1 MKILGIGNAIVD
13 VICKV
18 DENFISEN
26 ALTKGTMK
34 LIFDQNEFQ
43 TLMADLKIEKGETV
57 AILGSSGSG
66 KSTLLNL
73 IAGIDLPDQGE
84 VCIDGKSLGQM
95 SEKNRTLLRRRNMG
109 FVFQSF
115 NLIPTLNV
123 YDNLM
128 LPLELNQIS
137 KNSGIIS
144 QMLEAMGLKGRE
156 ESHPDRLSGG
166 EQQRVAIARA
176 LIHQPSL
183 LLADEP
189 TGNLDAETSQETL
202 KLINHLVHHSRTTMI
217 MATHSQE
224 VIEWV
229 DRVLGIEDGRLIELK
244 TSEAI
249 QKLTS

>member
-1 MKILGIGNAIVD
+1 MKKYYLELQGLYKSYFDGSGDHHIL
-13 VICKV
+13 
-18 DENFISEN
+18 
-26 ALTKGTMK
+26 KG
-34 LIFDQNEFQ
+34 
-43 TLMADLKIEKGETV
+43 ADLTIEKGETV

-84 VCIDGKSLGQM
+84 VRIDGKSLGQM
-95 SEKNRTLLRRRNMG
+95 SEKNRTLLRRRTMG

-123 YDNLM
+123 YENLM

-144 QMLEAMGLKGRE
+144 QMLEALGLKGRE

-176 LIHQPSL
+176 LMHQPSL

-202 KLINHLVHHSRTTMI
+202 KLINHLVHRSRTTMI

-229 DRVLGIEDGRLIELK
+229 DRVLGIEDGKLIELK

-249 QKLTS
+249 QKLAS

>member
-1 MKILGIGNAIVD
+1 MKKKYIELQGLHKSYFDGSGNHHIL
-13 VICKV
+13 
-18 DENFISEN
+18 
-26 ALTKGTMK
+26 KG
-34 LIFDQNEFQ
+34 
-43 TLMADLKIEKGETV
+43 ADLNVEKGETV

-84 VCIDGKSLGQM
+84 VRINGKSLGQM
-95 SEKNRTLLRRRNMG
+95 SEKNRTLLRRRTMG

-123 YDNLM
+123 YENLM

-137 KNSGIIS
+137 KNSGIVS
-144 QMLEAMGLKGRE
+144 QMLEALGLKGRE

-176 LIHQPSL
+176 LMHQPSL

-202 KLINHLVHHSRTTMI
+202 KLINHLVHRSRTTMI

-229 DRVLGIEDGRLIELK
+229 DRVLGIEDGKLIELK

-249 QKLTS
+249 QKLAS

>member
-1 MKILGIGNAIVD
+1 MKKYYLELRGLYKSYFDGSGDHHIL
-13 VICKV
+13 
-18 DENFISEN
+18 
-26 ALTKGTMK
+26 KGA
-34 LIFDQNEFQ
+34 E
-43 TLMADLKIEKGETV
+43 LKIEKGETI

-84 VCIDGKSLGQM
+84 VLIDGKSLGQM
-95 SEKNRTLLRRRNMG
+95 SEKNRTLLRRRTMG

-123 YDNLM
+123 YENLM

-144 QMLEAMGLKGRE
+144 QMLEALGLKGRE

-176 LIHQPSL
+176 LMHQPSL

-202 KLINHLVHHSRTTMI
+202 KLINHLVHRSRTTMI

-229 DRVLGIEDGRLIELK
+229 DRVLGIEDGKLIELK

-249 QKLTS
+249 QKLAS

>member
-1 MKILGIGNAIVD
+1 MKKYYLELQGLYKSYFDGSGDHHILTGAELNV
-13 VICKV
+13 
-18 DENFISEN
+18 
-26 ALTKGTMK
+26 
-34 LIFDQNEFQ
+34 
-43 TLMADLKIEKGETV
+43 EKGETV

-84 VCIDGKSLGQM
+84 VRIDGKSLGQM
-95 SEKNRTLLRRRNMG
+95 SEKNRTLLRRRTMG

-123 YDNLM
+123 YENLM

-137 KNSGIIS
+137 KNSGIIT
-144 QMLEAMGLKGRE
+144 QMLEALGLKGRE
-156 ESHPDRLSGG
+156 QSHPARLSGG

-176 LIHQPSL
+176 LMHQPSL

-202 KLINHLVHHSRTTMI
+202 KLINRLVHRSRTTMI

-229 DRVLGIEDGRLIELK
+229 DRVLGIEDGKLIELK

-249 QKLTS
+249 QKLAS

>member
-1 MKILGIGNAIVD
+1 MKKYYLELRGLYKSYFDGSGDHHIL
-13 VICKV
+13 
-18 DENFISEN
+18 
-26 ALTKGTMK
+26 KG
-34 LIFDQNEFQ
+34 
-43 TLMADLKIEKGETV
+43 ADLNAEKGETV

-84 VCIDGKSLGQM
+84 VRIDGKSLGQM
-95 SEKNRTLLRRRNMG
+95 SEKNRTLLRRRTMG

-123 YDNLM
+123 YENLM

-144 QMLEAMGLKGRE
+144 QMLEALGLKGRE

-166 EQQRVAIARA
+166 EQQRIAIARA
-176 LIHQPSL
+176 LMHQPSL

-202 KLINHLVHHSRTTMI
+202 KLINHLVYRSRTTMI

-229 DRVLGIEDGRLIELK
+229 DRVLGIEDGKLIELK

-249 QKLTS
+249 QKLAS

>member
-1 MKILGIGNAIVD
+1 MKKYYLELQGIYKSYFDGSGDHHIL
-13 VICKV
+13 
-18 DENFISEN
+18 
-26 ALTKGTMK
+26 KG
-34 LIFDQNEFQ
+34 
-43 TLMADLKIEKGETV
+43 ADLKIVKGETV

-84 VCIDGKSLGQM
+84 VRIDGKSLRQM
-95 SEKNRTLLRRRNMG
+95 SEKNRTLLRRRTMG

-115 NLIPTLNV
+115 NLISTLNV
-123 YDNLM
+123 YENLM

-144 QMLEAMGLKGRE
+144 QMLEALGLKGRE

-176 LIHQPSL
+176 LMHQPSL

-202 KLINHLVHHSRTTMI
+202 KLINNLVHRSRTTMI

-229 DRVLGIEDGRLIELK
+229 DRVLGIEDGKLIELK

-249 QKLTS
+249 QKLAS

>member
-1 MKILGIGNAIVD
+1 MKKYYLELQGLYKSYFDGSGDHHIL
-13 VICKV
+13 
-18 DENFISEN
+18 
-26 ALTKGTMK
+26 KG
-34 LIFDQNEFQ
+34 
-43 TLMADLKIEKGETV
+43 ADFNIEKGETV

-84 VCIDGKSLGQM
+84 VRIDGKSLGQM
-95 SEKNRTLLRRRNMG
+95 SEKNRTLLRRRTMG

-123 YDNLM
+123 YENLM

-144 QMLEAMGLKGRE
+144 QMLEALGLKGRE

-176 LIHQPSL
+176 LMHQPSL

-202 KLINHLVHHSRTTMI
+202 KLINHLVHRSRTTMI

-229 DRVLGIEDGRLIELK
+229 DRVLGIEDGKLIELK

-249 QKLTS
+249 QKLAS

>member
-1 MKILGIGNAIVD
+1 MKKYYLELQGLYKSYFDGSGDHHIL
-13 VICKV
+13 
-18 DENFISEN
+18 
-26 ALTKGTMK
+26 KG
-34 LIFDQNEFQ
+34 
-43 TLMADLKIEKGETV
+43 ADLNIEKGETV

-84 VCIDGKSLGQM
+84 VRIDGKNLGQM
-95 SEKNRTLLRRRNMG
+95 SEKNRTLLRRRTMG

-123 YDNLM
+123 YENLM

-144 QMLEAMGLKGRE
+144 QMLEALGLKGRE

-176 LIHQPSL
+176 LMHQPSL

-202 KLINHLVHHSRTTMI
+202 KLINHLVHRSRTTMI

-229 DRVLGIEDGRLIELK
+229 DRVLGIEDGKLIELK

-249 QKLTS
+249 QKLAS

>member
-1 MKILGIGNAIVD
+1 MKKYHLELQGLYKSYFDGSGDHHILKGAD
-13 VICKV
+13 FKV
-18 DENFISEN
+18 
-26 ALTKGTMK
+26 
-34 LIFDQNEFQ
+34 
-43 TLMADLKIEKGETV
+43 EKGETV

-84 VCIDGKSLGQM
+84 VRIEGKSLGQM
-95 SEKNRTLLRRRNMG
+95 SEKNRTLLRRRTMG

-123 YDNLM
+123 YENLM

-144 QMLEAMGLKGRE
+144 QMLEALGLKGRE

-176 LIHQPSL
+176 LMHQPSL

-202 KLINHLVHHSRTTMI
+202 KLINHLVHRSRTTMI

-229 DRVLGIEDGRLIELK
+229 DRVMGIEDGKLIELK

-249 QKLTS
+249 QKLAS

>member
-1 MKILGIGNAIVD
+1 MNKYYLELQGLHKSYFDGSGDHHIL
-13 VICKV
+13 
-18 DENFISEN
+18 
-26 ALTKGTMK
+26 KG
-34 LIFDQNEFQ
+34 
-43 TLMADLKIEKGETV
+43 ADLNVEKGETV

-84 VCIDGKSLGQM
+84 VRIDGKSLGQM
-95 SEKNRTLLRRRNMG
+95 SEKNRTLLRRRTMG

-123 YDNLM
+123 YENLM

-137 KNSGIIS
+137 KNSGIIK
-144 QMLEAMGLKGRE
+144 QMLEALGLKGRE

-176 LIHQPSL
+176 LMHQPSL

-202 KLINHLVHHSRTTMI
+202 KLINHLVHRSRTTMI

-229 DRVLGIEDGRLIELK
+229 DRVLGIEDGKLIELK

-249 QKLTS
+249 QKLAS

>member
-1 MKILGIGNAIVD
+1 MKKYYLELHGLYKSYFDGSGDHHIL
-13 VICKV
+13 
-18 DENFISEN
+18 
-26 ALTKGTMK
+26 KG
-34 LIFDQNEFQ
+34 
-43 TLMADLKIEKGETV
+43 ADLKIEKGETV

-84 VCIDGKSLGQM
+84 VRIDGKSLGQM
-95 SEKNRTLLRRRNMG
+95 SEKNRTLLRRRTMG

-123 YDNLM
+123 YENLM

-144 QMLEAMGLKGRE
+144 QMLEALGLKGRE

-176 LIHQPSL
+176 LMHQPSL

-202 KLINHLVHHSRTTMI
+202 KLINHLVHRSRTTMI

-229 DRVLGIEDGRLIELK
+229 DRVLGIEEGKLIELK

-249 QKLTS
+249 QKLAS

>member
-1 MKILGIGNAIVD
+1 MKKYYLELQGLYKSYFDGSGDHHIL
-13 VICKV
+13 
-18 DENFISEN
+18 
-26 ALTKGTMK
+26 KG
-34 LIFDQNEFQ
+34 
-43 TLMADLKIEKGETV
+43 ADLNLEKGETV

-84 VCIDGKSLGQM
+84 VRIDGKSLGQM
-95 SEKNRTLLRRRNMG
+95 SEKNRTLLRRRTMG

-123 YDNLM
+123 YENLM

-144 QMLEAMGLKGRE
+144 QMLEALGLKGRE

-176 LIHQPSL
+176 LMHQPSL

-202 KLINHLVHHSRTTMI
+202 KLINHLVHRSRTTMI

-229 DRVLGIEDGRLIELK
+229 DRVLGIEDGKLIELK

-249 QKLTS
+249 QKLAS

>member
-1 MKILGIGNAIVD
+1 MKKYYLELQGLYKSYFDGSGD
-13 VICKV
+13 HHT
-18 DENFISEN
+18 
-26 ALTKGTMK
+26 LKG
-34 LIFDQNEFQ
+34 
-43 TLMADLKIEKGETV
+43 ADLKIEKGETI

-84 VCIDGKSLGQM
+84 VRIDGKSLGQM
-95 SEKNRTLLRRRNMG
+95 SEKNRTLLRRRTMG

-123 YDNLM
+123 YENLM

-144 QMLEAMGLKGRE
+144 QMLEALGLKGRE

-176 LIHQPSL
+176 LMHQPSL

-202 KLINHLVHHSRTTMI
+202 KLINYLVHRSRTTMI

-229 DRVLGIEDGRLIELK
+229 DRVLGIEDGKLIELK

-249 QKLTS
+249 QKLAS

>member
-1 MKILGIGNAIVD
+1 MKKYYLELRGLRKSYFDGSGDHHIL
-13 VICKV
+13 
-18 DENFISEN
+18 
-26 ALTKGTMK
+26 KG
-34 LIFDQNEFQ
+34 
-43 TLMADLKIEKGETV
+43 ADLNVEKGETV

-84 VCIDGKSLGQM
+84 VRIDGKSLGQM
-95 SEKNRTLLRRRNMG
+95 SEKNRTLLRRRTMG

-123 YDNLM
+123 YENLM

-144 QMLEAMGLKGRE
+144 QMLEALGLKGRE

-176 LIHQPSL
+176 LMHQPSL

-202 KLINHLVHHSRTTMI
+202 KLINHLVHRSRTTMI

-229 DRVLGIEDGRLIELK
+229 DRVLGIEDGKLIELK

-249 QKLTS
+249 QKLAS

>member
-1 MKILGIGNAIVD
+1 MKKYYLELQGLYKSYFDGSGDHHIL
-13 VICKV
+13 
-18 DENFISEN
+18 
-26 ALTKGTMK
+26 KG
-34 LIFDQNEFQ
+34 
-43 TLMADLKIEKGETV
+43 ADLKIEKGETV
-57 AILGSSGSG
+57 AVLGSSGSG

-84 VCIDGKSLGQM
+84 VRIDGKSLGQM
-95 SEKNRTLLRRRNMG
+95 TENNRTLLRRRTMG

-123 YDNLM
+123 YENLM

-144 QMLEAMGLKGRE
+144 QMLEALGLKGRE

-176 LIHQPSL
+176 LMHQPSL

-202 KLINHLVHHSRTTMI
+202 KLINHLVHRSRTTMI

-229 DRVLGIEDGRLIELK
+229 DRVLGIEDGKLIELK

-249 QKLTS
+249 QKLAS

>member
-1 MKILGIGNAIVD
+1 MEKIYLRLQGVYKSYFDGSGDHHI
-13 VICKV
+13 
-18 DENFISEN
+18 
-26 ALTKGTMK
+26 LKG
-34 LIFDQNEFQ
+34 
-43 TLMADLKIEKGETV
+43 ADLNVEKGETV

-84 VCIDGKSLGQM
+84 VLIDGKSLGQM
-95 SEKNRTLLRRRNMG
+95 SEKNRTFLRRRNMG

-123 YDNLM
+123 YENLM

-137 KNSGIIS
+137 KNSGIVS
-144 QMLEAMGLKGRE
+144 KMLEALGLKGRE

-176 LIHQPSL
+176 LMHQPSL

-202 KLINHLVHHSRTTMI
+202 KLINHLVHRSRTTMI

-229 DRVLGIEDGRLIELK
+229 DRVLGIEDGKLIELK

-249 QKLTS
+249 QKLAS

>member
-1 MKILGIGNAIVD
+1 MKKYYLELQGLYKSYFDGSGDHHIL
-13 VICKV
+13 
-18 DENFISEN
+18 
-26 ALTKGTMK
+26 KG
-34 LIFDQNEFQ
+34 
-43 TLMADLKIEKGETV
+43 ADLNIENGETV

-84 VCIDGKSLGQM
+84 VRIDGKNLGQM
-95 SEKNRTLLRRRNMG
+95 SEKNRTLLRRRTMG
-109 FVFQSF
+109 FVFQAF

-123 YDNLM
+123 YENLM

-144 QMLEAMGLKGRE
+144 QMLEALGLKGRE

-176 LIHQPSL
+176 LMHQPSL

-202 KLINHLVHHSRTTMI
+202 KFINHLVHRSRTTMI

-229 DRVLGIEDGRLIELK
+229 DRVLGIEDGKLIELK

-249 QKLTS
+249 QKLAS

>member
-1 MKILGIGNAIVD
+1 MKKYYIELQGLYKSYFDGSGDHHIL
-13 VICKV
+13 
-18 DENFISEN
+18 
-26 ALTKGTMK
+26 KG
-34 LIFDQNEFQ
+34 
-43 TLMADLKIEKGETV
+43 ADLNLEKGETV

-84 VCIDGKSLGQM
+84 VRIDGKSLGQM
-95 SEKNRTLLRRRNMG
+95 SEKNRTLLRRRTMG

-123 YDNLM
+123 YENLM

-144 QMLEAMGLKGRE
+144 QMLEALGLKGRE

-176 LIHQPSL
+176 LMHQPSL

-202 KLINHLVHHSRTTMI
+202 KLINHLVHRSRTTMI

-229 DRVLGIEDGRLIELK
+229 DRVLGIEDGKLIELK

-249 QKLTS
+249 QKLAS

>member
-1 MKILGIGNAIVD
+1 MKKYYLDLQGLYKSYFDGSGDHHIL
-13 VICKV
+13 
-18 DENFISEN
+18 
-26 ALTKGTMK
+26 KG
-34 LIFDQNEFQ
+34 
-43 TLMADLKIEKGETV
+43 ADLNVEKGETV

-84 VCIDGKSLGQM
+84 VRIDGKSLGQM
-95 SEKNRTLLRRRNMG
+95 SEKNRTLLRRRTMG

-123 YDNLM
+123 YENLM

-137 KNSGIIS
+137 KNSGIVS
-144 QMLEAMGLKGRE
+144 QMLEALGLKGRE

-176 LIHQPSL
+176 LMHQPSL

-202 KLINHLVHHSRTTMI
+202 KLINHLVHRSRTTMI

-229 DRVLGIEDGRLIELK
+229 DRVLGIEDGKLIELK

-249 QKLTS
+249 QKLAS

>member
-1 MKILGIGNAIVD
+1 MKKYYLELQGLYKSYFDGSGDHHIL
-13 VICKV
+13 
-18 DENFISEN
+18 
-26 ALTKGTMK
+26 KG
-34 LIFDQNEFQ
+34 
-43 TLMADLKIEKGETV
+43 ADLNIEKGETV

-84 VCIDGKSLGQM
+84 VRIDGKNLGQM
-95 SEKNRTLLRRRNMG
+95 SEKNRTLLRRKTMG

-123 YDNLM
+123 YENLM

-144 QMLEAMGLKGRE
+144 QMLEALGLKGRE

-176 LIHQPSL
+176 LMHQPSL

-202 KLINHLVHHSRTTMI
+202 KLINHLVHRSRTTMI

-229 DRVLGIEDGRLIELK
+229 DRVLGIEDGKLIELK

-249 QKLTS
+249 QKLAS

>member
-1 MKILGIGNAIVD
+1 MKNYYLELQGLYKSYFDGSGDHHIL
-13 VICKV
+13 
-18 DENFISEN
+18 
-26 ALTKGTMK
+26 KG
-34 LIFDQNEFQ
+34 
-43 TLMADLKIEKGETV
+43 ADLNVEKGETV

-84 VCIDGKSLGQM
+84 VRVDGKSLGQM
-95 SEKNRTLLRRRNMG
+95 SEKNRTLLRRRTMG

-123 YDNLM
+123 YENLM

-137 KNSGIIS
+137 KNSGIIT
-144 QMLEAMGLKGRE
+144 QMLEALGLKGRE

-202 KLINHLVHHSRTTMI
+202 KLINHLVHRSRTTMI

-229 DRVLGIEDGRLIELK
+229 DRVLGIEDGKLIELK
-244 TSEAI
+244 TPEAI
-249 QKLTS
+249 QKLAS

>member
-1 MKILGIGNAIVD
+1 MKKYFLELQGLYKSYFDGSGDHHIL
-13 VICKV
+13 
-18 DENFISEN
+18 
-26 ALTKGTMK
+26 KG
-34 LIFDQNEFQ
+34 
-43 TLMADLKIEKGETV
+43 ADLDVEKGETI

-84 VCIDGKSLGQM
+84 VRIDGKSLGQM
-95 SEKNRTLLRRRNMG
+95 SEKNRTLLRRRTMG

-123 YDNLM
+123 YENLM

-144 QMLEAMGLKGRE
+144 QMLEALGLKGRE

-176 LIHQPSL
+176 LMHQPSL

-202 KLINHLVHHSRTTMI
+202 KLINHLVHRSRTTMI

-229 DRVLGIEDGRLIELK
+229 DRVLGIEDGKLIELK

-249 QKLTS
+249 QKLAS

>member
-1 MKILGIGNAIVD
+1 MKKYYIELQGLYKSYFDGSGDHHIL
-13 VICKV
+13 
-18 DENFISEN
+18 
-26 ALTKGTMK
+26 KG
-34 LIFDQNEFQ
+34 
-43 TLMADLKIEKGETV
+43 ADLKIEKGETI

-84 VCIDGKSLGQM
+84 VRIDGKSLGQM
-95 SEKNRTLLRRRNMG
+95 SEKNRTLLRRRTMG

-123 YDNLM
+123 YENLM

-144 QMLEAMGLKGRE
+144 QMLEALGLKGRE

-176 LIHQPSL
+176 LMHQPSL

-189 TGNLDAETSQETL
+189 TGNLDAETSKETL
-202 KLINHLVHHSRTTMI
+202 KLINHLVHRSRTTMI
-217 MATHSQE
+217 MATH
-224 VIEWV
+224 
-229 DRVLGIEDGRLIELK
+229 RFRYGRHIYNY
-244 TSEAI
+244 SV
-249 QKLTS
+249 S

>member
-1 MKILGIGNAIVD
+1 MKKYYLELQGLYKSYFDGSGDHHIL
-13 VICKV
+13 
-18 DENFISEN
+18 
-26 ALTKGTMK
+26 KGAN
-34 LIFDQNEFQ
+34 LN
-43 TLMADLKIEKGETV
+43 IEKGETV

-84 VCIDGKSLGQM
+84 VRIDGKSLGQM
-95 SEKNRTLLRRRNMG
+95 SEKNRTLLRRRTMG

-123 YDNLM
+123 YENLM

-137 KNSGIIS
+137 KNSGIVS
-144 QMLEAMGLKGRE
+144 QMLEALGLKGRE

-176 LIHQPSL
+176 LMHQPSL

-202 KLINHLVHHSRTTMI
+202 KLINHLVHRSRTTMI

-229 DRVLGIEDGRLIELK
+229 DRVLGIEDGKLIELK

-249 QKLTS
+249 QKLAS

>member
-1 MKILGIGNAIVD
+1 MKRHYLELQGLYKSYFDGSGDHHIL
-13 VICKV
+13 
-18 DENFISEN
+18 
-26 ALTKGTMK
+26 KG
-34 LIFDQNEFQ
+34 
-43 TLMADLKIEKGETV
+43 ADLKVVEGETV

-84 VCIDGKSLGQM
+84 VRIDGKSLGQM
-95 SEKNRTLLRRRNMG
+95 SEKNRTLLRRRTMG

-123 YDNLM
+123 YENLM

-137 KNSGIIS
+137 KNFGIVS
-144 QMLEAMGLKGRE
+144 QMLEALGLKGRE

-176 LIHQPSL
+176 LMHQPSL

-202 KLINHLVHHSRTTMI
+202 KLINNLVHRSRTTMI

-229 DRVLGIEDGRLIELK
+229 DRVLGIEDGKLIELK

-249 QKLTS
+249 QKLAS

>member
-1 MKILGIGNAIVD
+1 MKKYYLELQGLHKSYFDGSGDHHIL
-13 VICKV
+13 
-18 DENFISEN
+18 
-26 ALTKGTMK
+26 KG
-34 LIFDQNEFQ
+34 
-43 TLMADLKIEKGETV
+43 ADLNVEKGETV

-84 VCIDGKSLGQM
+84 VRIDGKSLGQM
-95 SEKNRTLLRRRNMG
+95 SEKNRTLLRRRTMG

-123 YDNLM
+123 YENLM

-144 QMLEAMGLKGRE
+144 QMLEALGLKGRE

-176 LIHQPSL
+176 LMHQPSL

-202 KLINHLVHHSRTTMI
+202 KLINHLVHRSRTTMI

-229 DRVLGIEDGRLIELK
+229 DRVLGFEDGKLIELK

-249 QKLTS
+249 QKLAS

>member
-1 MKILGIGNAIVD
+1 MKKYYLELQGLYKSYFDGSGDHHIL
-13 VICKV
+13 
-18 DENFISEN
+18 
-26 ALTKGTMK
+26 KG
-34 LIFDQNEFQ
+34 
-43 TLMADLKIEKGETV
+43 ADLNVEKGETV

-84 VCIDGKSLGQM
+84 VRIDGKSLGQM
-95 SEKNRTLLRRRNMG
+95 SEKNRTLLRRRTMG

-123 YDNLM
+123 YENLM

-137 KNSGIIS
+137 KNSGIVS
-144 QMLEAMGLKGRE
+144 QMLEDLGLKGRE

-176 LIHQPSL
+176 LMHQPSL

-202 KLINHLVHHSRTTMI
+202 KLINHLVHRSRTTMI

-229 DRVLGIEDGRLIELK
+229 DRVLGIEDGKLIELK

-249 QKLTS
+249 QKLAS

>member
-1 MKILGIGNAIVD
+1 MKKYYLELQSLYKSYFDGSGDHHIL
-13 VICKV
+13 
-18 DENFISEN
+18 
-26 ALTKGTMK
+26 KG
-34 LIFDQNEFQ
+34 
-43 TLMADLKIEKGETV
+43 ADLRIEKGETI

-84 VCIDGKSLGQM
+84 VRIDGKSLGQM
-95 SEKNRTLLRRRNMG
+95 SEKNRTLLRRRTMG

-123 YDNLM
+123 YENLM

-144 QMLEAMGLKGRE
+144 QMLEALGLKGRE

-176 LIHQPSL
+176 LMHQPSL

-202 KLINHLVHHSRTTMI
+202 KLINHLVHRSRTTMI

-229 DRVLGIEDGRLIELK
+229 DRVLGIEDGKLIELK

-249 QKLTS
+249 QKLAS

>member
-1 MKILGIGNAIVD
+1 MKKYYLELQGLYKSYFDGSGDHHIL
-13 VICKV
+13 
-18 DENFISEN
+18 
-26 ALTKGTMK
+26 KGAN
-34 LIFDQNEFQ
+34 LN
-43 TLMADLKIEKGETV
+43 IEKGETV

-84 VCIDGKSLGQM
+84 VRIDGKNLGQM
-95 SEKNRTLLRRRNMG
+95 SEKNRTLLRRRTMG

-115 NLIPTLNV
+115 NLIPTLTV
-123 YDNLM
+123 YENLM

-137 KNSGIIS
+137 KNSEIIS
-144 QMLEAMGLKGRE
+144 QMLEALGLKGRE
-156 ESHPDRLSGG
+156 KSHPDRLSGG

-176 LIHQPSL
+176 LMHQPSL

-202 KLINHLVHHSRTTMI
+202 KLINHLVHRSRTSMI

-229 DRVLGIEDGRLIELK
+229 DRVLGIEDGKLIELK

-249 QKLTS
+249 QKLAS

>member
-1 MKILGIGNAIVD
+1 MKNYYLELQGLYKSYFDGSGDHHIL
-13 VICKV
+13 
-18 DENFISEN
+18 
-26 ALTKGTMK
+26 KG
-34 LIFDQNEFQ
+34 
-43 TLMADLKIEKGETV
+43 ADLNVEKGETV

-84 VCIDGKSLGQM
+84 VRIDGKSLGQM
-95 SEKNRTLLRRRNMG
+95 SEKNRTLLRRRTMG

-123 YDNLM
+123 YENLM

-144 QMLEAMGLKGRE
+144 QMLEALGLKGRE

-176 LIHQPSL
+176 LMHQPSL

-202 KLINHLVHHSRTTMI
+202 KLINHLVHRSRTTMI

-229 DRVLGIEDGRLIELK
+229 DRVLGIEDGKLIELK

-249 QKLTS
+249 QKLAS

>member
-1 MKILGIGNAIVD
+1 MKKYYLELHGLYKSYFDGSGDHHIL
-13 VICKV
+13 
-18 DENFISEN
+18 
-26 ALTKGTMK
+26 KG
-34 LIFDQNEFQ
+34 
-43 TLMADLKIEKGETV
+43 ADLKIEKGETV

-84 VCIDGKSLGQM
+84 VRIDGKSLGQM
-95 SEKNRTLLRRRNMG
+95 SEKNRTLLRRRTMG

-123 YDNLM
+123 YENLM

-137 KNSGIIS
+137 KNSGIVS
-144 QMLEAMGLKGRE
+144 QMLEALGLKGRE

-176 LIHQPSL
+176 LMHQPSL

-202 KLINHLVHHSRTTMI
+202 KLINHLVHRSRTTMI

-229 DRVLGIEDGRLIELK
+229 DRVLGIEDGKLIELK

-249 QKLTS
+249 QKLAS